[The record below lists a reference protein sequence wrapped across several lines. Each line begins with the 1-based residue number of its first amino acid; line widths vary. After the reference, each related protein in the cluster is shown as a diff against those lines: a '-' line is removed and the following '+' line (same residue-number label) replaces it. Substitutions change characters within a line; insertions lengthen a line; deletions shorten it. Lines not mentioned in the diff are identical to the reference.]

1 MNFFL
6 YLMWTITI
14 TPHTDTMPSIRV
26 LIDLR
31 ATQSFFIHH
40 LLIYWTYLLWLIGIW
55 YIFSHANWEVT
66 FGNTKVLRDDFIMIR
81 DKAYRLYSFEFKR
94 FWHQIDDKFGDLYFG
109 DFSNS
114 ELSWVLFWGEYYI
127 YTNTI
132 DPNYES
138 PIFAQEKVPRIIWLM
153 LWAMTKM

>member
-14 TPHTDTMPSIRV
+14 TPHTDTMSSIRV
-26 LIDLR
+26 PIDLR

-40 LLIYWTYLLWLIGIW
+40 LLIYWTYLVWLIGIW

-81 DKAYRLYSFEFKR
+81 DKELLIDCILLNLKDFNIKLMINLEIYILVTFQILSYLEFCFEGSFIDIPIQLIPIMKAQSLLKKR
-94 FWHQIDDKFGDLYFG
+94 CQG
-109 DFSNS
+109 
-114 ELSWVLFWGEYYI
+114 
-127 YTNTI
+127 
-132 DPNYES
+132 
-138 PIFAQEKVPRIIWLM
+138 
-153 LWAMTKM
+153 